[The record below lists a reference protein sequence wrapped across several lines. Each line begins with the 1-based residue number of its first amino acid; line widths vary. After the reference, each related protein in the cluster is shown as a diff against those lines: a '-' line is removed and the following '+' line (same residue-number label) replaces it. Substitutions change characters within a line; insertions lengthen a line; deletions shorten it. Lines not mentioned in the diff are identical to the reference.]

1 MDDASMRPMDVMRLE
16 ERILFSAS
24 AMAPVIAQV
33 AEIAASAAPSADA
46 GIVLDHTELFAA
58 LQSPQTANLST
69 LDDTNATAVASSEP

>member
-1 MDDASMRPMDVMRLE
+1 MDDAAFRPLEMMRLE
-16 ERILFSAS
+16 DRILFSAS

-58 LQSPQTANLST
+58 LQSPQSLR
-69 LDDTNATAVASSEP
+69 